1 MSRLGAGI
9 YALFAILF
17 GLFGYFAHQLPYF
30 TGDISISLWF
40 QGITFLKPLMQA
52 TSYVSS
58 PLPAIIIVALVAGGL
73 WIWRKK
79 LEAIFVALS
88 TGSAA
93 LISWLLK
100 LLIDRPRPS
109 SELVPILERTCGSS
123 FPSLHTTC
131 ALVFGGLLFYLTP
144 RLVRQPVVSGVVRSI
159 IAIVVLLIG
168 VSRIYLGAHWTSDVV
183 GGLFLGG
190 LILYPAIILYNNY
203 VSKQKSGDKNA

>member
-17 GLFGYFAHQLPYF
+17 GFLGYFAHQWPYF
-30 TGDISISLWF
+30 TGDINVSLWF
-40 QGITFLKPLMQA
+40 QGISFLKPLMQA

-58 PLPAIIIVALVAGGL
+58 PLPAVIAVALVAGGL
-73 WIWRKK
+73 WLWRKK
-79 LEAIFVALS
+79 LEAIFIALS
-88 TGSAA
+88 TSSAA

-100 LLIDRPRPS
+100 LLISRPRPS
-109 SELVPILERTCGSS
+109 SELVTILERTSGSS

-131 ALVFGGLLFYLTP
+131 ALVFGGFLFYLAP
-144 RLVRQPVVSGVVRSI
+144 RLIRQPVVSGVVRAI
-159 IAIVVLLIG
+159 IAIVILLIG

-190 LILYPAIILYNNY
+190 LILYPSISFYHNY
-203 VSKQKSGDKNA
+203 VSKQKSRDKNA